1 MYRLYDIS
9 ANSCT
14 CALTLRQNAESEQI
28 ISFDNA
34 HFMMNGLYVRFIEM
48 SDLVKIVIYR
58 ESF

>member
-48 SDLVKIVIYR
+48 SDLVKIVIY
-58 ESF
+58 